1 MWTRKFRDLR
11 LKRPRCARVHTR
23 MFPKSHRI
31 LSRWRIPTVGQNPA
45 SPASPSPTSSTRS
58 IIMIYHLEFQSS
70 LDGRDLVVV
79 DESRFVERIL
89 KIIHA
94 LRKEGYDVSGS
105 FHRTARRFVGEYQFH
120 SSSETVLMSII

>member
-1 MWTRKFRDLR
+1 
-11 LKRPRCARVHTR
+11 
-23 MFPKSHRI
+23 
-31 LSRWRIPTVGQNPA
+31 
-45 SPASPSPTSSTRS
+45 
-58 IIMIYHLEFQSS
+58 MIYHLEFQSS

-89 KIIHA
+89 KIIYA
-94 LRKEGYDVSGS
+94 FRKEGYDVSGS